1 MYDDTGG
8 SNPKRLLII
17 LLVALIV
24 VIGGTILLNG
34 QTSTEFEDN
43 TTDENVTNET
53 PEVNPINSTVLG
65 NTTWGTVTK
74 MGPYGNAS
82 SDTKIAYVLGVNQ
95 NSVSNNSIVPSLES
109 QNELKYAYYIYLI
122 DVSNSQNNNDNTN
135 SSSNMSV
142 NDKSQLL
149 AKEFATPDIIN
160 NKYDCC
166 VDIHS
171 TNDSNSYVFVA
182 SDNTVTSKN
191 LIDHISNTT
200 GIGSYTPEGVTYTE
214 SVSMPILENNIPS
227 IVYVTREFYSN
238 GISNEVTGII
248 SAIDNFVFDVSS
260 NSNNTNSQSSN
271 VVDDSSTST
280 SNDTNETNITNPTMS
295 GSNVNSEVD

>member
-171 TNDSNSYVFVA
+171 TNDSNSYVFVP
-182 SDNTVTSKN
+182 SENTYTSK
-191 LIDHISNTT
+191 IVAESISNSTNV
-200 GIGSYTPEGVTYTE
+200 GQYTPDKHAYTE
-214 SVSMPILENNIPS
+214 AISEQIIKYEIPS
-227 IVYVTREFYSN
+227 IVYVTKEYYAGNTSSE
-238 GISNEVTGII
+238 ISSVIH
-248 SAIDNFVFDVSS
+248 ALDNFDFVQLFSPSANVSEAESSNVSSSNNVENNTVIVSS
-260 NSNNTNSQSSN
+260 NS
-271 VVDDSSTST
+271 
-280 SNDTNETNITNPTMS
+280 S
-295 GSNVNSEVD
+295 GNKEVN